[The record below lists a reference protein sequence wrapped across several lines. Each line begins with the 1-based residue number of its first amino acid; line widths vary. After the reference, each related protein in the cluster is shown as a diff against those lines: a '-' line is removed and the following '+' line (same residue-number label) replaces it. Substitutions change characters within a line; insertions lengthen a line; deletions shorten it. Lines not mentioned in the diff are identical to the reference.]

1 MEDLYIYTWER
12 FSLWELRSDQLQFFF
27 FFFRSRISMWI
38 VFREREGNVPRSRF
52 LERANIREITFD
64 FFFEEGKKRA
74 KIEIRWTESVF
85 YLAKA
90 KRDRMKKGKRERK
103 ERWIERVR
111 PPSPMIEFAS
121 SSRWGRDNLLLIPKK
136 IAWKIGETLA
146 PCFLYQ
152 RPPAWPV
159 VGHGFNRITRYLG
172 PRTNP
177 WCSVYRAKI
186 ETVVNFERY

>member
-1 MEDLYIYTWER
+1 MWPLNIVTRSGNSIDRLPIIGRPGIWSPNNISSMEDLYIYTWER

-27 FFFRSRISMWI
+27 FFRSKISMWI

-121 SSRWGRDNLLLIPKK
+121 SGGDGI
-136 IAWKIGETLA
+136 I
-146 PCFLYQ
+146 C
-152 RPPAWPV
+152 
-159 VGHGFNRITRYLG
+159 
-172 PRTNP
+172 
-177 WCSVYRAKI
+177 C
-186 ETVVNFERY
+186 